1 MKLIEIKGSKK
12 HQVVN
17 IDKKGRYVVFFYNYS
32 GEVEVNLK
40 AKGAEVDILGV
51 YIGKGSA
58 NFSLKT
64 QQNHIVSDTYSDLLV
79 KGVFFDKSKF
89 LYEGLI
95 KIEKGAQ
102 RSHAYQ
108 KNQNLTLS
116 ETVYVESRPFLEIQ
130 ANDVFCTHGSTT
142 GGLNSEEIYYLN
154 TRGLTQKQAK
164 QLLIEGFINEV
175 FDKQKPVLDKFK
187 EKILNKIS

>member
-1 MKLIEIKGSKK
+1 MKLIEIKDSKNN
-12 HQVVN
+12 QIIN
-17 IDKKGRYVVFFYNYS
+17 IDKKDKYIVFFNNYS

-40 AKGAEVDILGV
+40 AKGAEVYILGV

-58 NFSLKT
+58 DFSLKT
-64 QQNHIVSDTYSDLLV
+64 KQNHIVSDTYSDLLV

-95 KIEKGAQ
+95 RIEKGAQ

-116 ETVYVESRPFLEIQ
+116 KNVYVESRPFLEIK

-142 GGLNSEEIYYLN
+142 GGLNHEEIYYLN
-154 TRGLTQKQAK
+154 TRGLTQKKAK
-164 QLLIEGFINEV
+164 QVLIEGFINEV
-175 FDKQKPVLDKFK
+175 FDKQKPVLDKVK
-187 EKILNKIS
+187 KRIISNL